1 MVSVAKIRLDR
12 RKSTPETPYLGLGRG
27 YRIGERRTSCIE
39 LSLRICGAAQTH
51 LQNFLC
57 EERGNSFADSDPYCR
72 WRSTLII
79 EVMQLD

>member
-1 MVSVAKIRLDR
+1 VAGGAGWVAQPATANAGTNT
-12 RKSTPETPYLGLGRG
+12 SGAGGLV
-27 YRIGERRTSCIE
+27 E
-39 LSLRICGAAQTH
+39 SLRICGAAQTH

-57 EERGNSFADSDPYCR
+57 EERGNSFADSDPYCG